1 MIDGCDN
8 TAAQIT
14 SHFTGKHTHTH
25 TSSVSVCAKKLRD
38 HKEKSHVT
46 TSDFRCCPA
55 LSSVWPLCDPVRFQV
70 FSNTHTHTVL
80 FVCVCVCVSVSE
92 LDLRHE
98 RLWMWALE
106 LELFPNRRRPHG
118 ILGGDHTGLKVGKS
132 QITED
137 VLNSCGSHLDHGH
150 LRNPETCFICVHVC
164 ACVG

>member
-14 SHFTGKHTHTH
+14 ISQKNTHTH

-80 FVCVCVCVSVSE
+80 FVCVCIWLRVGSQTWTSVNVSVGARTVSQ
-92 LDLRHE
+92 
-98 RLWMWALE
+98 
-106 LELFPNRRRPHG
+106 PHG

-150 LRNPETCFICVHVC
+150 LRNPETCFICVRVC